1 MQLFSVIYDRVLG
14 WSRHRHAPRYL
25 GALSFA
31 ESSFFPI
38 PPDVMLAPM
47 SLARPEKAWSY
58 ALLTTVASV
67 LGGMLGYLIGV
78 FAFEMVEPLIRDAG
92 YWDAYQR
99 AGVWFETW
107 GFWAVFLAG
116 FSPIPYKIFTISA
129 GVIGMS
135 FLPFVLA
142 SAIGRGTRFYLVAG
156 LMKWGGPQMEQ
167 TLRVYIDRIGWVL
180 ILAVIAA
187 YLIISNG
194 THA

>member
-1 MQLFSVIYDRVLG
+1 MKFFSAMYDKVLG
-14 WSRHRHAPRYL
+14 WSRHRHAPRFL

-47 SLARPEKAWSY
+47 SLARPEKAWNY
-58 ALLTTVASV
+58 ALLTTIASV

-78 FAFEMVEPLIRDAG
+78 FAFELVEPLIQEAG
-92 YWDAYQR
+92 YWEAYQR
-99 AGVWFETW
+99 AGQWFETW

-116 FSPIPYKIFTISA
+116 FSPIPYKVFTISA

-135 FLPFVLA
+135 FFPFVLA

-167 TLRVYIDRIGWVL
+167 TLRNYIDRIGWVL
-180 ILAVIAA
+180 ILAVIAI
-187 YLIISNG
+187 YFVVSNG
-194 THA
+194 SNA